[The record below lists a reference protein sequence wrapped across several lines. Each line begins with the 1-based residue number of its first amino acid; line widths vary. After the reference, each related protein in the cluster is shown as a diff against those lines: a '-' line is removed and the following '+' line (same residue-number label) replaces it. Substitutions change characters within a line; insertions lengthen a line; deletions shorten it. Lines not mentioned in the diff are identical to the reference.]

1 MKGKIIVI
9 IINAIVGALLGG
21 FIEHSI
27 RIKKENDE
35 LLSRISIVEKE
46 RNALSDAIRCY
57 SEDNEDTVIIYYSH
71 WYLETFNCPDS
82 LEYWI
87 NIYKNNKL

>member
-9 IINAIVGALLGG
+9 IINSIIGAALWQLIS
-21 FIEHSI
+21 FSI
-27 RIKKENDE
+27 STRKENDE

-57 SEDNEDTVIIYYSH
+57 SEDNEDTVIIEYSH
-71 WYLETFNCPDS
+71 WYLETVNCPDS
-82 LEYWI
+82 LEHWI
-87 NIYKNNKL
+87 NIYKNQKQ